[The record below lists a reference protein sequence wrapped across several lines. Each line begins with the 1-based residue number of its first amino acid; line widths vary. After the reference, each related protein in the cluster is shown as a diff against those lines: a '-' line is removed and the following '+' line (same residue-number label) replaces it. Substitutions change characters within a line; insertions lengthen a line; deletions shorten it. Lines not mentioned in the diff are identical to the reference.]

1 MARIIKQGALVDDPW
16 QILALNEGD
25 LAETVPLPTG
35 PVIFPFDV
43 WQAQREAVLARDIPF
58 GLWLDSHQGPEEIAV
73 DFGHFALIA
82 INFPKFVDGRGYS
95 TARLLRSRF
104 GWMGELRAIGDVLH
118 DQLFYMKR
126 CGFNSF
132 ALKAGKDID
141 GALATAFTTWQ
152 DNYQAAV
159 DQKQP
164 LFRRSAA

>member
-1 MARIIKQGALVDDPW
+1 MARIIKQGAILDDNW
-16 QILALNEGD
+16 QILALAEGESAD
-25 LAETVPLPTG
+25 SVALPAG
-35 PVIFPFDV
+35 AVIFPLPV
-43 WQAQREAVLARDIPF
+43 WQAQREAILARGVPF
-58 GLWLDSHQGPEEIAV
+58 GLWLDSSEGPEAIAS

-126 CGFNSF
+126 CGFDSF

-141 GALATAFTTWQ
+141 GALAKAFTTWNE
-152 DNYQAAV
+152 NYQAAV